1 MKKYRVT
8 VDEKR
13 HYEIACE
20 ENARLRATIERVRR
34 LHDALDAETDLTS
47 PDDEITRSAAARK
60 IAAALDGWTD
70 PAKLRRMAAEEQ
82 SAPCGR
88 PASLPGPCS
97 AADWCCKGPGTAEQP
112 ATETGL
118 DRCSGC
124 RYVPCGHCADE
135 EQTATEAIFQAGL
148 LAGRGV
154 RDEYLADLAFVKI
167 EEPAG
172 WIKVEVW

>member
-34 LHDALDAETDLTS
+34 LHDALDAE
-47 PDDEITRSAAARK
+47 
-60 IAAALDGWTD
+60 
-70 PAKLRRMAAEEQ
+70 EQ
-82 SAPCGR
+82 PAPCGR

-112 ATETGL
+112 ATETGP